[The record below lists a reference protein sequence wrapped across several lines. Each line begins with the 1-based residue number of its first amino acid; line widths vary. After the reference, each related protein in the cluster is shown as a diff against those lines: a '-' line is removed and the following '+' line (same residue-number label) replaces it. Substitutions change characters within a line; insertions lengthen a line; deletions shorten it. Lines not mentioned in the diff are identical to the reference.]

1 MNNQSAR
8 RNFFV
13 LQFHWMLTTTTFAF
27 QHKIQ
32 LLLMSERA
40 NFETGILSDRAW
52 RMPVCMPFLPSQHKL
67 LDFVVL
73 RSTGFVFLLL
83 LTYVRPPDVVK
94 RSRNTKPVGLFATKL
109 KQFVL
114 RRYERQTGILQARC
128 RQYKE

>member
-1 MNNQSAR
+1 MGLVGQRVLIFLETLVKFLKIKWDVFKKHMNFNLVWFLPTVSFRALRMSLCSVFPPGLENAR
-8 RNFFV
+8 
-13 LQFHWMLTTTTFAF
+13 L
-27 QHKIQ
+27 
-32 LLLMSERA
+32 
-40 NFETGILSDRAW
+40 
-52 RMPVCMPFLPSQHKL
+52 PFLPSQHKL

-114 RRYERQTGILQARC
+114 RR
-128 RQYKE
+128 